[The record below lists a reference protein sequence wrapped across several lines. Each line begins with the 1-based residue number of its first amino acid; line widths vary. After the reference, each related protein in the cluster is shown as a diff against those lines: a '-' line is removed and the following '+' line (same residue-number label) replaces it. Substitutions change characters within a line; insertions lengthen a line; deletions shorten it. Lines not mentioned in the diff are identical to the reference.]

1 MPTGAS
7 EAFTELTAAATGLAA
22 AAWPVVTVVMV
33 GLVGISLFKK
43 FVSRAA

>member
-1 MPTGAS
+1 MPTGA
-7 EAFTELTAAATGLAA
+7 EGAFTELAAAATSMAA
-22 AAWPVVTVVMV
+22 AAWPIVTVVAV

>member
-7 EAFTELTAAATGLAA
+7 EAFTELASAATAMVA
-22 AAWPVVTVVMV
+22 AAWPIVTVVAV

-43 FVSRAA
+43 FVSRAS